1 MSDPRSGSMTISDEE
16 ESSTSAQ
23 ASGMVSR
30 ANGDRLKPCLGPWVP
45 RVTRGGGAGGFGSEE
60 VGEGDGAGLDGG
72 EARGIAGTG
81 CGRVGADVGT
91 GGFGR

>member
-23 ASGMVSR
+23 ASGMVCR
-30 ANGDRLKPCLGPWVP
+30 ANGGCFEPCGFG
-45 RVTRGGGAGGFGSEE
+45 GGGAGGFGSEE

-91 GGFGR
+91 GGTGGFGR